1 LKPRPIAFLLPVI
14 WMALIYT
21 LLTLPGN
28 DIPKV
33 NFLDAIYFDKWVHT
47 GLFAMLVFL
56 FCWPFRKQY
65 PPPHGLF
72 IGITIFAVVYG
83 IGLEYVQKYFA
94 SDRSF
99 DVSDMMADAF
109 GSLLGYVAIRYMTR
123 KIAEKNKPL

>member
-1 LKPRPIAFLLPVI
+1 MKPRPIAFLPPVI
-14 WMALIYT
+14 WLVLIYM
-21 LLTLPGN
+21 LLTLPGS

-65 PPPHGLF
+65 PMQHSLF
-72 IGITIFAVVYG
+72 ISITVFAVVYG
-83 IGLEYVQKYFA
+83 IALEYVQKYFA

-99 DVSDMMADAF
+99 DISDMIADAF
-109 GSLLGYVAIRYMTR
+109 GSLLGYMAIRYVAR